1 MVCTACDRAYHVRA
15 GITMSGGLPEIAGAV
30 PFPQN
35 SWLSRP
41 PMGGAWPWYRSVAC
55 ALRWGVDMRRP
66 GCQGGPGDGDGL
78 LERAEQLAL
87 LSEVLATVADGR
99 RGRAVLAAGEAGI
112 GKTTLL
118 RRFSDSVAGRAR
130 TLWAACDHLFIP
142 RPLGPFLDLAE
153 AVGGRLAVRVAD
165 AARPYDV
172 AAALLA
178 DLGSRGTAVLVLED
192 VHWADE
198 ASLDV
203 IRLLA
208 RRIEAV
214 PALLALSYRDD
225 ELDRSHPLRLVLGD
239 LSGGGQ
245 VTRVELAGLS

>member
-1 MVCTACDRAYHVRA
+1 
-15 GITMSGGLPEIAGAV
+15 
-30 PFPQN
+30 
-35 SWLSRP
+35 
-41 PMGGAWPWYRSVAC
+41 
-55 ALRWGVDMRRP
+55 MRRP
-66 GCQGGPGDGDGL
+66 EYQYSPEDGDGL

-87 LSEVLATVADGR
+87 LNEALTAVADRR
-99 RGRAVLAAGEAGI
+99 RGRTVLAVGEAGI
-112 GKTTLL
+112 GKTALL
-118 RRFSDSVAGRAR
+118 RRFSRSVAGPAR
-130 TLWAACDHLFIP
+130 TLWAACDHLFTP
-142 RPLGPFLDLAE
+142 RPLGPFLDLAQ
-153 AVGGRLAVRVAD
+153 AAGGQLAARVAD

-178 DLGSRGTAVLVLED
+178 DLRSGGTAVLVLED

-214 PALLALSYRDD
+214 PALLVLSYRDD

-239 LSGGGQ
+239 LSG
-245 VTRVELAGLS
+245 

>member
-1 MVCTACDRAYHVRA
+1 MLVV
-15 GITMSGGLPEIAGAV
+15 
-30 PFPQN
+30 
-35 SWLSRP
+35 
-41 PMGGAWPWYRSVAC
+41 
-55 ALRWGVDMRRP
+55 
-66 GCQGGPGDGDGL
+66 
-78 LERAEQLAL
+78 
-87 LSEVLATVADGR
+87 
-99 RGRAVLAAGEAGI
+99 GEAGT
-112 GKTTLL
+112 GKTALL
-118 RRFSDSVAGRAR
+118 RGFGDGVAGSAR
-130 TLWAACDHLFIP
+130 VLWAACDHLFTP

-153 AVGGRLAVRVAD
+153 AAGGQPAARMGD

-178 DLGSRGTAVLVLED
+178 GLGSGGTAVVVLED

-214 PALLALSYRDD
+214 PVLVVLSYRDE

-239 LSGGGQ
+239 LSGGGL
-245 VTRVELAGLS
+245 VTRVELGGLSRMAVAALARPTGCGCRGAARPDRR